1 MTPRPDVKARAVD
14 IVGLPYCTTCQ
25 KVQAELESAGV
36 KVRKF
41 RDVKTEPLSEAEV
54 RELARRVGG
63 VERLFSRR
71 ALKYR
76 ALGLD
81 RRPLS
86 EQEMVEWMV
95 KEYTFVTRPVV
106 LDADGEAAF
115 CGGAPRARA
124 NFLHG
129 DASK

>member
-1 MTPRPDVKARAVD
+1 MTPAPRGRTVE

-25 KVQAELESAGV
+25 KVRAALEGEGIA
-36 KVRKF
+36 VRRF
-41 RDVKTEPLSEAEV
+41 RDVKTEPLSEREV

-71 ALKYR
+71 AMKYR

-81 RRPLS
+81 KRNLS
-86 EQEMVEWMV
+86 EQDMVDWMV

-106 LDADGEAAF
+106 LDAQGEAAF

-124 NFLHG
+124 EFLERLTSG
-129 DASK
+129 